1 MSSSLQSTVTRHWNE
16 RARSY
21 TRNHKQLFTD
31 SEASQRWTR
40 VLARFI
46 AQGEALN
53 ILDAGCGPGT
63 VTRSLVELGHK
74 VTAVDVSTEMLDRA
88 KGIVDAS
95 AGRVRFLQADVADLP
110 FPDDHF
116 DMVISRYVVWTL
128 PDPSRAVREW
138 RRILKPGGRLGI
150 IDGNWYLHTTRNG
163 PKKML
168 MSVSDLIC
176 KMRRGFD
183 KSQKLATHYAA
194 DLPLTYIHRPDW
206 DIGLLTGLG
215 FDDIKTTKEMG
226 ELVKG
231 TSWLRFFNMAA
242 RPFLVEGR
250 KPTL

>member
-1 MSSSLQSTVTRHWNE
+1 MSSSLQSTVTRHWDE

-31 SEASQRWTR
+31 SEVSRRWTR

-46 AQGEALN
+46 DQDEALN

-88 KGIVDAS
+88 RGNVDAS
-95 AGRVRFLQADVADLP
+95 DGQVRFLKADVADLP
-110 FPDDHF
+110 LPDDHF
-116 DMVISRYVVWTL
+116 DMIISRYVVWTL

-138 RRILKPGGRLGI
+138 RRVLKPGGRLGI
-150 IDGNWYLHTTRNG
+150 IDGNWYLHTTRNS

-168 MSVSDLIC
+168 MSLANLIG
-176 KMRRGFD
+176 KIKHGFD

-194 DLPLTYIHRPDW
+194 DLPLTYIRRPDW
-206 DIGLLTGLG
+206 DMGLLTGLS
-215 FDDIKTTKEMG
+215 FEDIKTTREMG
-226 ELVKG
+226 ELING
-231 TSWLRFFNMAA
+231 MSWLRFFNLTAQ
-242 RPFLVEGR
+242 PFLVEGR
-250 KPTL
+250 KPTA